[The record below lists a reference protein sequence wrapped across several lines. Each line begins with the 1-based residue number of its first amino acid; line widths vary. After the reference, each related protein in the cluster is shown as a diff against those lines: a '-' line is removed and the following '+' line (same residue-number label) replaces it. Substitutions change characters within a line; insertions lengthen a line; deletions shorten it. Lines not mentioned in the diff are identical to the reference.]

1 MHFGLASRR
10 ITTLIRA
17 VFRGATLIR
26 GRCLFEAW
34 CFSEEIHVEFDDF
47 FLEQKYPFWVNLIKK
62 FKIVSLSWNLVSR
75 LFQICKIW
83 WWLIFCVTLFCIFCP
98 ENPFGIM
105 SPDQYPRSLLL
116 KETSGFS
123 FIFFFHFANT
133 ILSIIG

>member
-34 CFSEEIHVEFDDF
+34 CFSEEIHYVEFDDF

-83 WWLIFCVTLFCIFCP
+83 WWLIFCVTPFFAFFVQKTHLALCHLINIP
-98 ENPFGIM
+98 EVYYSKRLVAF
-105 SPDQYPRSLLL
+105 LL
-116 KETSGFS
+116 FS
-123 FIFFFHFANT
+123 FS
-133 ILSIIG
+133 ILQTRYFQ